1 MWKEILKLFLC
12 AYLDTDSK
20 VYKSSVDVA
29 EKLIGTIQ
37 LPLLKLAL
45 SMRTMSPRVQVHF
58 QIAREVI
65 EHGDCKTDTF
75 VTIGS
80 RVACD
85 FDELRMGIE
94 KAKKSTANGE
104 NDDDED
110 VYSFDHIYP
119 GSENNTITAI
129 LYSELGSKDFKKFH
143 EYLVR
148 EAESGAIKYI
158 CRHFIRVS
166 QLRGFKIRLE

>member
-1 MWKEILKLFLC
+1 M
-12 AYLDTDSK
+12 
-20 VYKSSVDVA
+20 YKSSITAA
-29 EKLIGTIQ
+29 EKLIGPIQ

-80 RVACD
+80 RVACSL
-85 FDELRMGIE
+85 DELKKGLE
-94 KAKKSTANGE
+94 KVKSSEKTDE
-104 NDDDED
+104 DEED

-119 GSENNTITAI
+119 GSENNTITTI
-129 LYSELGSKDFKKFH
+129 LYSELGSKDFQIFH
-143 EYLVR
+143 EYLAR
-148 EAESGAIKYI
+148 EAEKGAIKYI
-158 CRHFIRVS
+158 SRHFIRVC
-166 QLRGFKIRLE
+166 